1 MNIQPG
7 RMTQN
12 RRTSS
17 ARRDPDFGRQL
28 VRVMKVLLFLV
39 LVSGVL
45 VFHIY
50 MNQRI
55 AETENRIRGVKQNI
69 SRVRIEITNL
79 RNRREEYCS
88 PEVIR
93 RQMARFG
100 LNLVPAEPGQV
111 RRMAVI
117 PSCFIRAKRS
127 VSCPSALRN
136 LYPSASISV
145 HQLTSAPRANGV
157 VCATLFSVATI
168 NNTTIVQFLTS
179 WLLLFMVLFRAVII
193 FLIVFV
199 ANLQESY

>member
-7 RMTQN
+7 RMTQS

-117 PSCFIRAKRS
+117 PSWQARHQAVLLERNRT
-127 VSCPSALRN
+127 VVTALHSDR
-136 LYPSASISV
+136 PASTARR
-145 HQLTSAPRANGV
+145 LRRTSRD
-157 VCATLFSVATI
+157 
-168 NNTTIVQFLTS
+168 
-179 WLLLFMVLFRAVII
+179 
-193 FLIVFV
+193 
-199 ANLQESY
+199 

>member
-7 RMTQN
+7 RMTQS
-12 RRTSS
+12 RRASS

-28 VRVMKVLLFLV
+28 ARVMKVLLFLV

-45 VFHIY
+45 VIHIY

-55 AETENRIRGVKQNI
+55 SETENRIRSVKQNI
-69 SRVRIEITNL
+69 GRVRIEIVNL

-100 LNLVPAEPGQV
+100 LNLVPAEPGQI

-117 PSCFIRAKRS
+117 PSWQARHQAVLMEQNRS
-127 VSCPSALRN
+127 VITAGR
-136 LYPSASISV
+136 
-145 HQLTSAPRANGV
+145 SAPSTAADRRFGRM
-157 VCATLFSVATI
+157 S
-168 NNTTIVQFLTS
+168 
-179 WLLLFMVLFRAVII
+179 RD
-193 FLIVFV
+193 
-199 ANLQESY
+199 

>member
-7 RMTQN
+7 RMTQG

-28 VRVMKVLLFLV
+28 ARVMKVLLFLV

-55 AETENRIRGVKQNI
+55 AETENRIRTVKQNI

-88 PEVIR
+88 PEVVR

-100 LNLVPAEPGQV
+100 LNLVPAEPGQI
-111 RRMAVI
+111 RQMAVM
-117 PSCFIRAKRS
+117 PSHQARHLAVLMEQNRTIVTAERS
-127 VSCPSALRN
+127 VR
-136 LYPSASISV
+136 SASAGRRFGRMS
-145 HQLTSAPRANGV
+145 RD
-157 VCATLFSVATI
+157 
-168 NNTTIVQFLTS
+168 
-179 WLLLFMVLFRAVII
+179 
-193 FLIVFV
+193 
-199 ANLQESY
+199 

>member
-7 RMTQN
+7 RMTQG

-45 VFHIY
+45 VIHIY

-55 AETENRIRGVKQNI
+55 AETESRIRGVKQSI
-69 SRVRIEITNL
+69 GRVRIEITNL

-93 RQMARFG
+93 RQMVRFG

-111 RRMAVI
+111 RPMAVM
-117 PSCFIRAKRS
+117 PSWQARRQAVLMEQNRS
-127 VSCPSALRN
+127 VVTAD
-136 LYPSASISV
+136 
-145 HQLTSAPRANGV
+145 
-157 VCATLFSVATI
+157 
-168 NNTTIVQFLTS
+168 
-179 WLLLFMVLFRAVII
+179 RAVLPASVERR
-193 FLIVFV
+193 FGRM
-199 ANLQESY
+199 SRD

>member
-17 ARRDPDFGRQL
+17 ARRDPDFGRQFA
-28 VRVMKVLLFLV
+28 RVMKVLLCLV
-39 LVSGVL
+39 LISGVL
-45 VFHIY
+45 VIHIY
-50 MNQRI
+50 LNQRI
-55 AETENRIRGVKQNI
+55 AETENHIRNVKQNI

-100 LNLVPAEPGQV
+100 LNLVPAEPGQI

-117 PSCFIRAKRS
+117 PSWQARRQAVLMEQNRS
-127 VSCPSALRN
+127 VITADRATPSA
-136 LYPSASISV
+136 
-145 HQLTSAPRANGV
+145 
-157 VCATLFSVATI
+157 
-168 NNTTIVQFLTS
+168 
-179 WLLLFMVLFRAVII
+179 AVNRR
-193 FLIVFV
+193 FGRM
-199 ANLQESY
+199 SRD